1 MALLNP
7 LPRIHYCRYTKNRGR
22 GTSLTPLIQV
32 EGRRP
37 FHLVTIMCYFA
48 HVTVPV
54 TKE

>member
-7 LPRIHYCRYTKNRGR
+7 LPCIDYFTYTKNRVG

-32 EGRRP
+32 EGSRP

-48 HVTVPV
+48 HVTVLV